1 MSHQYNN
8 QSLPVHP
15 QDQQHLSH
23 SMQPPSSPPIPIDP
37 ALALYPSS
45 YYPYHT
51 QQHPQVSQQLPL
63 GPGLSP
69 PSSQASDAM
78 STPPTEQM
86 PFPGSNKRPPS
97 SSTLDNDNDSNKRRK
112 EDDGTT
118 GSVDGSEPKIKPTRG
133 SRSVGTFSLPQLF
146 DSRVAGPVPFVG
158 DLK

>member
-8 QSLPVHP
+8 QPMPVHP

-63 GPGLSP
+63 GPGLSS
-69 PSSQASDAM
+69 PSSQASDSM

-97 SSTLDNDNDSNKRRK
+97 STLDNDNDSNKRRR

-118 GSVDGSEPKIKPTRG
+118 GSIDGSEPKVKPTRG
-133 SRSVGTFSLPQLF
+133 SRSVEAWQLP
-146 DSRVAGPVPFVG
+146 
-158 DLK
+158 